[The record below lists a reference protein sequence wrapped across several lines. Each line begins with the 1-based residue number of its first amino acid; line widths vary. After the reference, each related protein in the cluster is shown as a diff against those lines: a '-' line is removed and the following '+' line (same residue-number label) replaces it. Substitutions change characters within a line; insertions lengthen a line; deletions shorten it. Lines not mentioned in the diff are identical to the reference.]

1 MYEAMARA
9 KAEPKT
15 APRQALRVAMRMK
28 RFPKTF
34 VERARQVKMTKG
46 LKRYAAATA
55 EDDQRFDSRGDV
67 KKRVVY
73 DWPEA
78 KICMR
83 AYALARS
90 TSVYSKTV
98 TRG

>member
-1 MYEAMARA
+1 MVRGGSSIKGCNDMYEAMARA
-9 KAEPKT
+9 KAEPMR

-34 VERARQVKMTKG
+34 VERARHVKMTKG

-55 EDDQRFDSRGDV
+55 EDDQRFDSRDDV

-73 DWPEA
+73 D
-78 KICMR
+78 
-83 AYALARS
+83 
-90 TSVYSKTV
+90 
-98 TRG
+98 